1 MILWK
6 LLLNKG
12 KVALRFFN
20 VVELCPSF
28 VVAASVKENV
38 HFYFDL

>member
-1 MILWK
+1 L
-6 LLLNKG
+6 
-12 KVALRFFN
+12 N